1 MATTVRTL
9 QNFIGGAWAE
19 STGENVRQIVSP
31 VTGETLAE
39 VPDASAD
46 DIASAARAAREAQ
59 PKWAALSAWDRAAV
73 CHAIADLIDE
83 RREDM
88 ARELTLEQ
96 GKPYTAEALGDI
108 EETAENFRIAAE
120 DAKRMESAIIPSQD
134 VNKRIL
140 TFRKPNGVYA
150 AITPWNFPTLI
161 PVELIAPGIAAGN
174 TIVMKPSEWTPIAMA
189 TFMQAMA
196 DAGLPEGVVNVVYG
210 GGEVGERLI
219 TDENVDCIGFVG
231 SHTTAE
237 KIVRAIGLK
246 RSLIEAS
253 GNGPVIVCDDA
264 DLEAAA
270 KGAVF
275 GGFFCAGQ
283 VCCAT
288 ERVLVDRNVHDDFL
302 AAVMKEA
309 EAWKLGD
316 PYDDETLVG
325 PMNNEPTAQK
335 MDRHL
340 EDALEKGATI
350 VAGGGRDSDRPTNLY
365 YQPTVVD
372 GVGVDTLINHDE
384 TFGPIV
390 PVITVSGDDEALAV
404 ANDSHLGPAGR
415 RLHEEPQA
423 GLPLPRQP
431 AGRQRRR
438 ERLDRLLGGA
448 RAVRRRLRDSQR
460 LGPDRR
466 ALHDA
471 RHDRPE
477 DGRARRRRPGLR
489 YAALLALAVLDAAG
503 TVLAPTC
510 RQLGE
515 WTSTG
520 RRRRRRAGR
529 VRAASANPADW
540 HYMRARA
547 VRRAPQ
553 AGLRKPK
560 ITRSGSRRGRAWLET
575 RSAGDG

>member
-9 QNFIGGAWAE
+9 QNFVGGDWVE
-19 STGENVRQIVSP
+19 STGTNVRQIVSP

-46 DIASAARAAREAQ
+46 DVDRAARAAREAQ

-83 RREDM
+83 RQEEM

-96 GKPYTAEALGDI
+96 GKPFKAEAIPDI

-120 DAKRMESAIIPSQD
+120 DVKRMESAIIPSQD

-140 TFRKPNGVYA
+140 TFRKPNGVYG

-174 TIVMKPSEWTPIAMA
+174 TIVIKPSEWTPIAMG

-210 GGEVGERLI
+210 GSETGEALVTNEHI
-219 TDENVDCIGFVG
+219 DCIGFVG

-237 KIVRAIGLK
+237 KIVRAAGLK

-253 GNGPVIVCDDA
+253 GNGPVIVCADA
-264 DLEAAA
+264 DLEQAA

-288 ERVLVDRNVHDDFL
+288 ERVLVDKSVHDDFL
-302 AAVMKEA
+302 SAVIKEA
-309 EAWKLGD
+309 EGWKLGD
-316 PYDDETLVG
+316 PYDEDTLVG

-335 MDRHL
+335 MDAHL
-340 EDALEKGATI
+340 EDALQKGAEI
-350 VAGGGRDSDRPTNLY
+350 AAGGGRDDGRPTSLY
-365 YQPTVVD
+365 YQPTVVHN
-372 GVGVDTLINHDE
+372 VGLDTLINRDE

-390 PVITVSGDDEALAV
+390 PLIEVADDDAALAA
-404 ANDSHLGPAGR
+404 ANDSYLGLQAAVYTKSLR
-415 RLHEEPQA
+415 RAFKYLDNLRVGNVVVNDSTDYWEAHEPF
-423 GLPLPRQP
+423 
-431 AGRQRRR
+431 
-438 ERLDRLLGGA
+438 GGA
-448 RAVRRRLRDSQR
+448 SGTRT
-460 LGPDRR
+460 GW
-466 ALHDA
+466 
-471 RHDRPE
+471 
-477 DGRARRRRPGLR
+477 GRIGGR
-489 YAALLALAVLDAAG
+489 YTMLDMTDLKTVVLDVG
-503 TVLAPTC
+503 
-510 RQLGE
+510 
-515 WTSTG
+515 
-520 RRRRRRAGR
+520 
-529 VRAASANPADW
+529 
-540 HYMRARA
+540 
-547 VRRAPQ
+547 
-553 AGLRKPK
+553 GL
-560 ITRSGSRRGRAWLET
+560 
-575 RSAGDG
+575 D